1 MVQEAVKI
9 MIPDW
14 MRKERPM
21 TASFCDFI
29 NLTLKDNPK
38 ITLAEL
44 AMELDRANKEDTYK
58 RIVEAQRKQFGMN

>member
-1 MVQEAVKI
+1 
-9 MIPDW
+9 
-14 MRKERPM
+14 M

-58 RIVEAQRKQFGMN
+58 RILEAERKQFGMN